1 MSLRRKP
8 PGPAYDFVLEQL
20 AARLSRRPQED
31 DPHPE
36 RPHLQHV
43 SGLHDSRTPTTKKPD
58 CTAETNARDLWGVK
72 TQFASREIRLL
83 WPERR

>member
-43 SGLHDSRTPTTKKPD
+43 SGLHDSRTPYD
-58 CTAETNARDLWGVK
+58 EEARLYG
-72 TQFASREIRLL
+72 
-83 WPERR
+83 